1 MRPSP
6 VVFDGAA
13 VYDGRRNSPAPYC
26 NVAGCVTSWNF
37 SFSSEWVNGAALAW
51 NVREHER
58 GLHTEAI
65 MTTQE
70 HFLRFTRRTIN
81 EFGTGHRI
89 AGLIVLVVVAM
100 LGTMQWMHL
109 GSSAAAPDS
118 AQQQAPADN
127 APVSV
132 PYFPAQYVNQATQAE
147 KHIESF

>member
-1 MRPSP
+1 
-6 VVFDGAA
+6 
-13 VYDGRRNSPAPYC
+13 
-26 NVAGCVTSWNF
+26 
-37 SFSSEWVNGAALAW
+37 
-51 NVREHER
+51 
-58 GLHTEAI
+58 

-100 LGTMQWMHL
+100 LGTMQWMHS
-109 GSSAAAPDS
+109 GSTAVALDS
-118 AQQQAPADN
+118 AQPQAPADN
-127 APVSV
+127 APASV